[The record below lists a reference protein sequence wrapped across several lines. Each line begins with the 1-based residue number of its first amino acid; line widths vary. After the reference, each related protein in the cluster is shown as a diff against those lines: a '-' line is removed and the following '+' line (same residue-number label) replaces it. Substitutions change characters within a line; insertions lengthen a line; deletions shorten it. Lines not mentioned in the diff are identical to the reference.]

1 MDTGG
6 DKSITCVDC
15 GEEFLFTAGEQAFYR
30 ERGLTNQPTRCKR
43 CRDARKANRP
53 EGGGGGGGGHRG
65 GGMGGNKPMFD
76 AVCAQCG
83 RETQVPFQPSGGRP
97 VLCRDCFSAAKSG
110 GGSGGGGGGYGGG
123 GGGYGGGGDRG
134 HGGGGGGG
142 RGGDRGYGG
151 GGDRGYGG
159 GGDRGYG
166 GGGDRG
172 YGGGG
177 DRGYGGGGG
186 GRSQSASGSEPTG
199 PSEGRIQGSVKWFND
214 AKGFGFIA
222 SDAGEDIF
230 VHFSAIASDG
240 FRSLAEGDRVEFDVV
255 PGAKGKQA
263 ANLSRI

>member
-1 MDTGG
+1 MATGE
-6 DKSITCVDC
+6 DKRITCVDC
-15 GEEFLFTAGEQAFYR
+15 GEEFLFTAGEQAFYQ
-30 ERGLTNQPTRCKR
+30 ERGLTNAPTRCKR
-43 CRDARKANRP
+43 CRDVRKANRP
-53 EGGGGGGGGHRG
+53 DGGGGGGGHRG

-97 VLCRDCFSAAKSG
+97 VLCRDCFNAAKSG
-110 GGSGGGGGGYGGG
+110 GGGAGGGGGGYGGG
-123 GGGYGGGGDRG
+123 GGRGGGDRG
-134 HGGGGGGG
+134 YGGGGG

-151 GGDRGYGG
+151 GGGSDRGYGGGGG

-166 GGGDRG
+166 GGGE
-172 YGGGG
+172 
-177 DRGYGGGGG
+177 
-186 GRSQSASGSEPTG
+186 RSQRSSGGAPTG

-222 SDAGEDIF
+222 SDAGDDIF